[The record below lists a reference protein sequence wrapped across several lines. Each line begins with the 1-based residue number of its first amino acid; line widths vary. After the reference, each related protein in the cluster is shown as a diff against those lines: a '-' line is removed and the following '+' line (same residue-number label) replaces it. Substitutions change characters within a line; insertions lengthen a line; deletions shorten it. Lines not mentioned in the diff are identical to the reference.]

1 MTGASRY
8 DAIVIGA
15 GHNGLIAGAYLA
27 RAGKK
32 VVVLERRDV
41 VGGAAVTEE
50 IFPGYRFTEF
60 SYVVSLLRPE
70 IIRDLELPR
79 HGLKILPLPSTVTPM
94 DNGDYLAA
102 WDDHDLTRR
111 ELYRHSPRDAEAA
124 DEYSRV
130 MARAAKAIK
139 PVIGLVPPDPSSL
152 SWRDLRGLLKLGQY
166 GASLSESEIYRIAKL
181 VTQSSADLLDEWF
194 EFDPLKGTKSASG
207 IIGTFLGPRS
217 PGTAYVLLHHYMGE
231 IDGAF
236 RAWGF
241 AKNGTG
247 GVSAAIANSARA
259 LGVEIRT
266 GAAVE
271 KVIVRGGR
279 AIGVALAN
287 GDELHATV
295 VMSAADPKRSFL
307 QFVDAQHFPD
317 EFTQAI
323 RDFRVRGS
331 SGKVNIALSELP
343 QFTCLPGEGPL
354 HRGAISISPS
364 IDYIERA
371 YDEAKY
377 GQFSQRPYIDMII
390 PSMIDRDMA
399 PPGHHV
405 MSCFVQYAPYD
416 IEGGWDDAKRD
427 QLGEAVIATI
437 EQYAPNIRECIVG
450 MQVISPKDIERIA
463 ISSGVALYYTVT
475 LYPEASSSENNV
487 SEGNEGASTDRA
499 SFMSISSL
507 ANGKLPGWKRLG
519 AEGWGYEDVLPF
531 FRKLEDFEGGASAER
546 GSGGPIPVR
555 YCPDAVMRSEE
566 FRNAA
571 VELGYDGPH
580 TLERAPGIHHALRRL
595 LPAGFALQHLARG
608 EFHGIQYALGRVQPA
623 KLFLDCLVEDA
634 VILEGRFPAH
644 AADEANGF
652 HM

>member
-1 MTGASRY
+1 MSAHRY

-27 RAGKK
+27 RAGRK
-32 VVVLERRDV
+32 VLVLERRDV

-70 IIRDLELPR
+70 IIRDLELPK
-79 HGLKILPLPSTVTPM
+79 HGLKILPLPSTVTPL
-94 DNGDYLAA
+94 DDGDYLAA

-111 ELYRHSPRDAEAA
+111 EIYRHSPRDAEAA

-139 PVIGLVPPDPSSL
+139 PIIGLVPPDPSSL

-166 GASLSESEIYRIAKL
+166 GAGLSEKEIYRIAKL
-181 VTQSSADLLDEWF
+181 VTQSAADLLDEWF

-247 GVSAAIANSARA
+247 GVTAAIARSAQA

-266 GAAVE
+266 GAAVD
-271 KVIVRGGR
+271 KVIVKGGR
-279 AIGVALAN
+279 ARGVALAS
-287 GDELHATV
+287 GDEYEAGV
-295 VMSAADPKRSFL
+295 VLSAADPKRTFL
-307 QFVDAQHFPD
+307 QFVGREHLPD
-317 EFTQAI
+317 EFVGAI
-323 RDFRVRGS
+323 ERFRVRGS
-331 SGKVNIALSELP
+331 SGKVNIALSGLP

-377 GQFSQRPYIDMII
+377 GQFSTRPYIDMII

-416 IEGGWDDAKRD
+416 IQGGWNDAKRD
-427 QLGEAVIATI
+427 AFGETVLRTL
-437 EQYAPNIRECIVG
+437 ERYAPDIRKLIVG
-450 MQVISPKDIERIA
+450 MQVITPADIERIA
-463 ISSGVALYYTVT
+463 GITGGNIFHGELLLHQLFFLRPAPQWADFRTPLPGYYF
-475 LYPEASSSENNV
+475 
-487 SEGNEGASTDRA
+487 GASGA
-499 SFMSISSL
+499 HPGGGVMG
-507 ANGKLPGWKRLG
+507 AAGKL
-519 AEGWGYEDVLPF
+519 
-531 FRKLEDFEGGASAER
+531 
-546 GSGGPIPVR
+546 
-555 YCPDAVMRSEE
+555 
-566 FRNAA
+566 AA
-571 VELGYDGPH
+571 HE
-580 TLERAPGIHHALRRL
+580 
-595 LPAGFALQHLARG
+595 
-608 EFHGIQYALGRVQPA
+608 
-623 KLFLDCLVEDA
+623 
-634 VILEGRFPAH
+634 ILKDWR
-644 AADEANGF
+644 
-652 HM
+652 

>member
-1 MTGASRY
+1 MGAASY
-8 DAIVIGA
+8 DAIIIGA

-27 RAGKK
+27 RAGKR
-32 VVVLERRDV
+32 VLVLERRDI

-70 IIRDLELPR
+70 IIRDLELPK
-79 HGLKILPLPSTVTPM
+79 HGLKILPLPSTVTPL

-139 PVIGLVPPDPSSL
+139 PVLGLVPPDPSSL
-152 SWRDLRGLLKLGQY
+152 SWRDVRGLLKLAKY
-166 GASLSESEIYRIAKL
+166 GASLSEKEIYRIAKL

-247 GVSAAIANSARA
+247 GVTAAIASSARA

-266 GAAVE
+266 GAAVAN
-271 KVIVRGGR
+271 VIVKGGR
-279 AIGVALAN
+279 ACGVALEN
-287 GDELHATV
+287 GDEFAAPV
-295 VMSAADPKRSFL
+295 VMSAADPKRTFL
-307 QFVDAQHFPD
+307 QFVGRQHLPD
-317 EFTQAI
+317 ELVSAVQS
-323 RDFRVRGS
+323 FRVRGS

-354 HRGAISISPS
+354 HRGAVSISPS

-377 GQFSQRPYIDMII
+377 GQFSKQPYIDMVI

-416 IEGGWDDAKRD
+416 IEGGWDDAKREAF
-427 QLGEAVIATI
+427 GEAVISTI
-437 EQYAPNIRECIVG
+437 ERYAPNIRRAIVG
-450 MQVISPKDIERIA
+450 KQVITPKDIERIA
-463 ISSGVALYYTVT
+463 GITGGNIFHGELLLHQLFFLRPAPQWADFRTPLPGYYF
-475 LYPEASSSENNV
+475 
-487 SEGNEGASTDRA
+487 GASGA
-499 SFMSISSL
+499 HPGGGVMG
-507 ANGKLPGWKRLG
+507 AAGKL
-519 AEGWGYEDVLPF
+519 
-531 FRKLEDFEGGASAER
+531 
-546 GSGGPIPVR
+546 
-555 YCPDAVMRSEE
+555 
-566 FRNAA
+566 AA
-571 VELGYDGPH
+571 HE
-580 TLERAPGIHHALRRL
+580 
-595 LPAGFALQHLARG
+595 
-608 EFHGIQYALGRVQPA
+608 
-623 KLFLDCLVEDA
+623 
-634 VILEGRFPAH
+634 ILKDWR
-644 AADEANGF
+644 
-652 HM
+652 